1 MLPQAPSLLPHQT
14 PPATRARR
22 PRHPALTVFAV
33 LPAEAEPPLAE
44 VRAPPVHAGA
54 PILAPDP
61 VAEVPLSS
69 AAWRQSRNPTR
80 GPSLFPDADPAVGPL
95 SPVSSGQRRVGP
107 RPSSRAETQPSGHP
121 ASWLGRPGVGGRL
134 AQQGHHPHS
143 AGPPVP
149 ETVVHEP
156 RLRLPSCRLR
166 LDALGLGSRNSH
178 CPGRGGGPPRCGC
191 HSPMTYLPWCRCWR

>member
-14 PPATRARR
+14 PPATRALR

-33 LPAEAEPPLAE
+33 LPAEAERALAE

-107 RPSSRAETQPSGHP
+107 RPSGRAETQPSGHP

-149 ETVVHEP
+149 ETVVHESP
-156 RLRLPSCRLR
+156 GSGSPPAGSGWMHSGLVPGTVTAP
-166 LDALGLGSRNSH
+166 DGEAALLGAAATA
-178 CPGRGGGPPRCGC
+178 P
-191 HSPMTYLPWCRCWR
+191 